1 MRVCSV
7 AVRGAGAVS
16 GGQLAGGGAGIL
28 GHTTGRSGRWLVA
41 GGWWRAWARS
51 NKMEIWPR
59 VLGLNLVTATT
70 SRATAT
76 HSGKYY

>member
-28 GHTTGRSGRWLVA
+28 GHTTAGRSGRWLVA
-41 GGWWRAWARS
+41 GGLGALKQNGNLAPGPGSKLGHRHHQ
-51 NKMEIWPR
+51 PR
-59 VLGLNLVTATT
+59 HRHTLW
-70 SRATAT
+70 
-76 HSGKYY
+76 